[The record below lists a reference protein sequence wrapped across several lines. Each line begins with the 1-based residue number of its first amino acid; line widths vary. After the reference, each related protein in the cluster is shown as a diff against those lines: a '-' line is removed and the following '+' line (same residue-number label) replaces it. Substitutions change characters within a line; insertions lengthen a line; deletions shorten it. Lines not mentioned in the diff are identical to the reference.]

1 MEKLASLVE
10 HNLGDFMKLFS
21 IQRACFWAPVA
32 AAVLFASGG
41 LLTAQ
46 TATAEAPAKEETQ
59 EKQEEEKQGGNGF
72 DLEINLASFDQ
83 VWKTIDEVHWD
94 EELVGQSWDEARA
107 KYRPQVE
114 SAKSIGEVRRVIGS
128 MIDELGLSH
137 YGIIPESSYDVVNN
151 QAEKKQ
157 AEKEENSDTQ
167 DKADEEESDDDRE
180 LPGDGVSGLDFRATD
195 DGIIVS
201 SVEDGSSAAKAGV
214 KAGWVVEKIGKKSS
228 EDLSEK
234 IRGAAHGPMRYE
246 TLIAMAVPSI
256 ATGKVGTKKKF
267 VLRDGE
273 GKTQEVDLELEEPE
287 GIETKFGNL
296 PAMKVR
302 TKTKTLAGN
311 IGYYFFSAFLDPA
324 RVMTEYREAI
334 RDENHANGVVIDLRG
349 NIGGLG
355 GMTMGMASE
364 FSTEKSALGTM
375 ITKSS
380 KLKFFVTENYDPVTC
395 PVAVLIDECSI
406 SSAEIFSGG
415 LQDLK
420 LARVFGSRSAGLA
433 LPSIVVKLPNGDG
446 FQYAIANYLSAS
458 GKSLEMDG
466 VTPDEEVPLSSE
478 LLLHDEDPVLTRAL
492 QWIKEQNQSKK

>member
-1 MEKLASLVE
+1 
-10 HNLGDFMKLFS
+10 MKLFCT
-21 IQRACFWAPVA
+21 QRAC
-32 AAVLFASGG
+32 LFASIMAFAVFVSSGQ
-41 LLTAQ
+41 LHAQ
-46 TATAEAPAKEETQ
+46 TATAEAPAKKEIQ
-59 EKQEEEKQGGNGF
+59 EPQKQKPQEEETKPEETKSDF
-72 DLEINLASFDQ
+72 DLETNLASFDE

-94 EELVGQSWDEARA
+94 EELVGQAWDEARA

-114 SAKSIGEVRRVIGS
+114 SAKSIREVRKVIGK

-137 YGIIPESSYDVVNN
+137 FGIIPKSSYDVVDAKSNK
-151 QAEKKQ
+151 EKKKGD
-157 AEKEENSDTQ
+157 AADKKGEEKG
-167 DKADEEESDDDRE
+167 SDDEDGDQ
-180 LPGDGVSGLDFRATD
+180 PGDGVSGLDFRATD
-195 DGIIVS
+195 DGIVVS
-201 SVEDGSSAAKAGV
+201 SVEEGSSAEKAGV

-267 VLRDGE
+267 VLRDGD
-273 GKTQEVDLELEEPE
+273 GKTQEVDLELKEPE
-287 GIETKFGNL
+287 GIATSFGNL
-296 PAMKVR
+296 PTMKVR
-302 TKTKTLAGN
+302 TETKTLDGN
-311 IGYYFFSAFLDPA
+311 IGYYFFSAFLDPG

-334 RDENHANGVVIDLRG
+334 RDENHSNGVVIDLRG

-355 GMTMGMASE
+355 AMTMGMASE
-364 FSTEKSALGTM
+364 FSSEKSALGTM
-375 ITKSS
+375 ITKSNE
-380 KLKFFVTENYDPVTC
+380 LKFSVFENYDPVTC

-420 LARVFGSRSAGLA
+420 LARVFGNRSAGLA
-433 LPSIVVKLPNGDG
+433 LPSVIVKLPNGDG

-466 VTPDEEVPLSSE
+466 VTPDEEIPLSSE
-478 LLLHDEDPVLTRAL
+478 LLLHDKDPVLTRAL
-492 QWIKEQNQSKK
+492 LWIKTENEKKK